1 MVFVGKRLYNLKG
14 LVFISSEKTLKDKL
28 TTFSTKG
35 CIMGVVPVAHLTKKS
50 FEGVDGELINMWI
63 RLNLLMC
70 GEKDFNAMVIPEIV
84 ASEMALSQFP

>member
-1 MVFVGKRLYNLKG
+1 MYNLKG

-35 CIMGVVPVAHLTKKS
+35 CIMGIVPVAHLTRNS
-50 FEGVDGELINMWI
+50 FEGVDGELINVWKELDWI
-63 RLNLLMC
+63 ELADVWRKGFQCKMI
-70 GEKDFNAMVIPEIV
+70 IPGIV